1 MNEPLDYQDSATF
14 ALVESTGYSASK
26 EAVSQ
31 AEVAVIFVQN
41 TGFDHQ
47 NFQDAV
53 DSDAVCWPD
62 ISNYFVVANFNRLEG
77 MYVLAP
83 LYGSADEQSW
93 YKVVDVTVNRD
104 HLLGNTIDNI
114 ELRLKKTR
122 PVPGVS

>member
-1 MNEPLDYQDSATF
+1 MNEPLCYQDLATF

-26 EAVSQ
+26 SAVSQ

-53 DSDAVCWPD
+53 DADAICWPD
-62 ISNYFVVANFNRLEG
+62 PENYFVVANHNRLEG
-77 MYVLAP
+77 MYILAP
-83 LYGSADEQSW
+83 LYGAADEQAW
-93 YKVVDVTVNRD
+93 YKVIDVTVNRD
-104 HLLGNTIDNI
+104 HLLENQIDNI

-122 PVPGVS
+122 PIEGVS